1 MVIFLIEGNI
11 MIVVNETTNNTNQE
25 LSQSRLLIPK
35 LVSYVVIFIVGV
47 IGNTLVCLVV
57 CRERKMKNVTN
68 YFIVNLA
75 AADLSVLLICIPF
88 DFGEQ
93 FTAKWP
99 YGAFLCRLIY
109 PLQTMATTA
118 SVFTL
123 VAISLNR

>member
-1 MVIFLIEGNI
+1 
-11 MIVVNETTNNTNQE
+11 
-25 LSQSRLLIPK
+25 
-35 LVSYVVIFIVGV
+35 
-47 IGNTLVCLVV
+47 
-57 CRERKMKNVTN
+57 MKNVTN

-93 FTAKWP
+93 VTHKWP
-99 YGAFLCRLIY
+99 YGGFLCRLIY